1 MRLIDA
7 VGFGFGGE
15 IVEGNMDLKEMIK
28 VAAEMR
34 RKHLFM
40 LDISDKTDSE
50 VAFITALVKRDGI
63 YNFFAEVQDMT
74 LDEIYVIL
82 KFLEAQDELRRMNE
96 KKLYRKKKC

>member
-1 MRLIDA
+1 
-7 VGFGFGGE
+7 
-15 IVEGNMDLKEMIK
+15 
-28 VAAEMR
+28 
-34 RKHLFM
+34 M

-82 KFLEAQDELRRMNE
+82 IFLEAQDELRRMNE

>member
-34 RKHLFM
+34 RKHSFM
-40 LDISDKTDSE
+40 LDI
-50 VAFITALVKRDGI
+50 
-63 YNFFAEVQDMT
+63 
-74 LDEIYVIL
+74 LDCIDLWLCVWIL
-82 KFLEAQDELRRMNE
+82 LRRE
-96 KKLYRKKKC
+96 